1 MNSKV
6 EGWCN
11 SLRALAGIAN
21 THPQSAHAAFTFC
34 LQHKWMY
41 MCRVIPGIAQLLE
54 PLERV
59 IREVWIP
66 ALFGSPPEELRRA
79 KINRELLALAVRN
92 GGLGIRNPIET
103 AESQHSTSKGVT
115 RTLVDSI
122 LRGEPL
128 DMLAHERQM
137 KEART
142 CQKEVR
148 AMDEESLVHQI
159 GQRKPSLKNMLV
171 RASNSGTWLSAIPNK
186 LCDNTLS
193 AVEWRD
199 NVRLRYGLVPLNLE
213 PICDGCGKRADVQ
226 HYLSCPHGG
235 LPSIRHDDL
244 GRTIASLAADALPNS
259 YVGREL
265 ASLE

>member
-1 MNSKV
+1 
-6 EGWCN
+6 
-11 SLRALAGIAN
+11 
-21 THPQSAHAAFTFC
+21 
-34 LQHKWMY
+34 MY
-41 MCRVIPGIAQLLE
+41 TCRVIPGIAQLLE

-79 KINRELLALAVRN
+79 KINRGLLALAVRN
-92 GGLGIRNPIET
+92 GGLGIRNPIAT
-103 AESQHSTSKGVT
+103 AESQYSTSESVT
-115 RTLVDSI
+115 STLVDSMI
-122 LRGEPL
+122 RGEPL
-128 DMLAHERQM
+128 DMLAHQRRM

-171 RASNSGTWLSAIPNK
+171 RASNSGTWLSAITNK

-226 HYLSCPHGG
+226 HYFSCPHGA
-235 LPSIRHDDL
+235 LPSMRHDDL
-244 GRTIASLAADALPNS
+244 GRTIASLA
-259 YVGREL
+259 
-265 ASLE
+265 